1 MRNNTQNMGQ
11 TVTLIGSSGLV
22 GAHLLDLLMQDEATT
37 TIILPV
43 RRDPGISHPKVRVVI
58 MDFADEALYADV
70 VSGSECVF
78 CAVGTTNKKVGGD
91 KDAYRKVD
99 FDIPVKAAKAAAA
112 AGVYSFVLVSAI
124 GANPDNNANFYLK
137 LKGVT
142 EEVVS
147 KEHIPQVVLVRP
159 SFLLGD
165 RKESRP
171 AEAVGKVLAGI
182 ISPLLFGGGRKFK
195 AIQASDVAKAMLI
208 ATRKLP
214 KGIHVLEFDQMRALV
229 K

>member
-1 MRNNTQNMGQ
+1 MGQ

-22 GAHLLDLLMQDEATT
+22 GSQLLDILLADEATG
-37 TIILPV
+37 TIVLPV
-43 RRDPGISHPKVRVVI
+43 RKDPGIDHPKVKVVV
-58 MDFADEALYADV
+58 MDFADDAMYAEV
-70 VSGSECVF
+70 VRGSECVF
-78 CAVGTTNKKVGGD
+78 CAVGTTNKKVNGD

-99 FDIPVKAAKAAAA
+99 FDIPVKSAKAAAD
-112 AGVYSFVLVSAI
+112 AGCYAYVLVSAI

-142 EEVVS
+142 EEAIA
-147 KEHIPQVVLVRP
+147 KEHIPQVVFLRP
-159 SFLLGD
+159 SFLMGD

-171 AEAVGKVLAGI
+171 GESIGKVLASI
-182 ISPLLFGGGRKFK
+182 VSPLLFGGARKFK
-195 AIQASDVAKAMLI
+195 GIQARDVAQAMLN

-214 KGIHVLEFDQMRALV
+214 KGIHVLEYDGMKNLL